1 MSSLPRRASA
11 PRNPAG
17 PSAGLFAHVLGSP
30 RLPHESDETSVRIN
44 PSLTLRCDKQ
54 PPMVI
59 HGTMVE
65 PPAGEG
71 QQRADRLRLNLAV
84 AGAVAPGQGT
94 EVIVHNLSVSGVLIE
109 TAADLTMGQD
119 IAIALPE
126 AGDVVASVVWQSERL
141 YGCRFRQPLPR
152 AALSAARLRNPLPS
166 DFDPADRADGD
177 TDADAEETLGARLRR
192 LRQARGLS
200 LAGLA
205 QAAGLSKPSIWA
217 WENGTTA
224 PRRTSP
230 SAGEQ
235 LQGLQAAGCGIHR
248 LGVVGAGDGRD
259 HHLVDTVHTG
269 LALLE
274 GISLADCEE
283 QHEWHEPGRQA
294 AKTAWAVHRRS
305 CGHG

>member
-30 RLPHESDETSVRIN
+30 RLPHESDETSVGIN

-109 TAADLTMGQD
+109 TAADLMMGQD

-166 DFDPADRADGD
+166 DFDPADRAAAD

-224 PRRTSP
+224 PRRTSLLALARALDVP
-230 SAGEQ
+230 EQQLTGVAAMVGLRASARAEADAESDM
-235 LQGLQAAGCGIHR
+235 LRVEIAAARRRIALAAG
-248 LGVVGAGDGRD
+248 
-259 HHLVDTVHTG
+259 VD
-269 LALLE
+269 
-274 GISLADCEE
+274 
-283 QHEWHEPGRQA
+283 A
-294 AKTAWAVHRRS
+294 ASVRIMIEL
-305 CGHG
+305 

>member
-1 MSSLPRRASA
+1 
-11 PRNPAG
+11 
-17 PSAGLFAHVLGSP
+17 
-30 RLPHESDETSVRIN
+30 
-44 PSLTLRCDKQ
+44 
-54 PPMVI
+54 
-59 HGTMVE
+59 MVE

-84 AGAVAPGQGT
+84 EGAVAPGQGT

-109 TAADLTMGQD
+109 TAADLMMGQD

-224 PRRTSP
+224 PRRTSLLALARALDVP
-230 SAGEQ
+230 EQQLTGVAAMVGLRASARAEADAESDM
-235 LQGLQAAGCGIHR
+235 LKVEIAAARRRIALAAG
-248 LGVVGAGDGRD
+248 
-259 HHLVDTVHTG
+259 VD
-269 LALLE
+269 
-274 GISLADCEE
+274 
-283 QHEWHEPGRQA
+283 A
-294 AKTAWAVHRRS
+294 ASVRIMIEL
-305 CGHG
+305 

>member
-17 PSAGLFAHVLGSP
+17 PSAGLFARVLGSP
-30 RLPHESDETSVRIN
+30 LLAHVPDEARVRIN

-109 TAADLTMGQD
+109 TAADLMMGQD

-166 DFDPADRADGD
+166 DFDPADRAEAD

-224 PRRTSP
+224 PRRTSLLALARALDVP
-230 SAGEQ
+230 EQQLSGVAAMVGLRASARAEADAESDM
-235 LQGLQAAGCGIHR
+235 LKVEIAAARRRIALAAG
-248 LGVVGAGDGRD
+248 
-259 HHLVDTVHTG
+259 VD
-269 LALLE
+269 
-274 GISLADCEE
+274 
-283 QHEWHEPGRQA
+283 A
-294 AKTAWAVHRRS
+294 ASVRIMIEL
-305 CGHG
+305 

>member
-30 RLPHESDETSVRIN
+30 RLPHESDETSVGIN

-84 AGAVAPGQGT
+84 EGAVAPGQGT

-109 TAADLTMGQD
+109 TAADLMMGQD

-224 PRRTSP
+224 PRRTSLLALARALDVP
-230 SAGEQ
+230 EQQLTGVAAMVGLRASARAEADAESDM
-235 LQGLQAAGCGIHR
+235 LKVEIAAARRRIALAAG
-248 LGVVGAGDGRD
+248 
-259 HHLVDTVHTG
+259 VD
-269 LALLE
+269 
-274 GISLADCEE
+274 
-283 QHEWHEPGRQA
+283 A
-294 AKTAWAVHRRS
+294 ASVRIMIEL
-305 CGHG
+305 

>member
-17 PSAGLFAHVLGSP
+17 PSAGLFARVLGSP
-30 RLPHESDETSVRIN
+30 LLAHEPDEARVRIN

-109 TAADLTMGQD
+109 TAADLMMGQD

-152 AALSAARLRNPLPS
+152 ATLSAARLRNPLPS

-224 PRRTSP
+224 PRRTSLLALARALDVP
-230 SAGEQ
+230 EQQLTGVAAMVGLRASARAEADAESDM
-235 LQGLQAAGCGIHR
+235 LKVEIAAARRRIALAAG
-248 LGVVGAGDGRD
+248 
-259 HHLVDTVHTG
+259 VD
-269 LALLE
+269 
-274 GISLADCEE
+274 
-283 QHEWHEPGRQA
+283 A
-294 AKTAWAVHRRS
+294 ASVRIMIEL
-305 CGHG
+305 

>member
-109 TAADLTMGQD
+109 TAADLMMGQD

-166 DFDPADRADGD
+166 DFDPADRAEAD

-224 PRRTSP
+224 PRRTSLLALARALDVP
-230 SAGEQ
+230 EQQLTGVAAMVGLRSSARAGADAESDM
-235 LQGLQAAGCGIHR
+235 LKVEIAAARRRIALAAG
-248 LGVVGAGDGRD
+248 
-259 HHLVDTVHTG
+259 VD
-269 LALLE
+269 
-274 GISLADCEE
+274 
-283 QHEWHEPGRQA
+283 A
-294 AKTAWAVHRRS
+294 ASVRIMIEL
-305 CGHG
+305 

>member
-30 RLPHESDETSVRIN
+30 RLPHESDETSVGIN

-109 TAADLTMGQD
+109 TAADLMMGQD

-224 PRRTSP
+224 PRRTSLLALARALDVP
-230 SAGEQ
+230 EQQLTGVAAMVGLRASARAEADAESDM
-235 LQGLQAAGCGIHR
+235 LKVEIAAARRRIALAAG
-248 LGVVGAGDGRD
+248 
-259 HHLVDTVHTG
+259 VD
-269 LALLE
+269 
-274 GISLADCEE
+274 
-283 QHEWHEPGRQA
+283 A
-294 AKTAWAVHRRS
+294 ASVRIMIEL
-305 CGHG
+305 

>member
-30 RLPHESDETSVRIN
+30 RLPHESDETSVGIN

-109 TAADLTMGQD
+109 TAADLMMGQD
-119 IAIALPE
+119 ITIALPE

-166 DFDPADRADGD
+166 DFDPADRAEADAA
-177 TDADAEETLGARLRR
+177 ADAEETLGARLRR

-224 PRRTSP
+224 PRRTSLLALARALDVP
-230 SAGEQ
+230 EQQLSGVAAMVGLRASARAEADAESDM
-235 LQGLQAAGCGIHR
+235 LKVEIAAARRRIALAAG
-248 LGVVGAGDGRD
+248 
-259 HHLVDTVHTG
+259 VD
-269 LALLE
+269 
-274 GISLADCEE
+274 
-283 QHEWHEPGRQA
+283 A
-294 AKTAWAVHRRS
+294 ASVRIMIEL
-305 CGHG
+305 

>member
-30 RLPHESDETSVRIN
+30 RLPHESDETSVGIN

-109 TAADLTMGQD
+109 TAADLMMGQD

-166 DFDPADRADGD
+166 DFDPADRAEAD
-177 TDADAEETLGARLRR
+177 TEADAEETLGARLRR

-224 PRRTSP
+224 PRRTSLLALARALDVP
-230 SAGEQ
+230 EQQLTGVAAMVGLRASARAEADAESDM
-235 LQGLQAAGCGIHR
+235 LRVEIAAARRRIALAAG
-248 LGVVGAGDGRD
+248 
-259 HHLVDTVHTG
+259 VD
-269 LALLE
+269 
-274 GISLADCEE
+274 
-283 QHEWHEPGRQA
+283 A
-294 AKTAWAVHRRS
+294 ASVRIMIEL
-305 CGHG
+305 

>member
-109 TAADLTMGQD
+109 TAADLMMGQD

-224 PRRTSP
+224 PRRTSLLALARALDVP
-230 SAGEQ
+230 EQQLTGVAAMVGLRASARAEADAESDM
-235 LQGLQAAGCGIHR
+235 LRVEIAAARRRIALAAG
-248 LGVVGAGDGRD
+248 
-259 HHLVDTVHTG
+259 VD
-269 LALLE
+269 
-274 GISLADCEE
+274 
-283 QHEWHEPGRQA
+283 A
-294 AKTAWAVHRRS
+294 ASVRIMIEL
-305 CGHG
+305 

>member
-30 RLPHESDETSVRIN
+30 RLPHESDETSVGIN

-84 AGAVAPGQGT
+84 EGAVAPGQGT

-224 PRRTSP
+224 PRRTSLLALARALDVP
-230 SAGEQ
+230 EQQLTGVAAMVGLRASARAEADAESDM
-235 LQGLQAAGCGIHR
+235 LKVEIAAARRRIALAAG
-248 LGVVGAGDGRD
+248 
-259 HHLVDTVHTG
+259 VD
-269 LALLE
+269 
-274 GISLADCEE
+274 
-283 QHEWHEPGRQA
+283 A
-294 AKTAWAVHRRS
+294 ASVRIMIEL
-305 CGHG
+305 

>member
-30 RLPHESDETSVRIN
+30 RLPHESDETSVGIN

-65 PPAGEG
+65 PPAREG

-109 TAADLTMGQD
+109 TAADLMMGQD

-224 PRRTSP
+224 PRRTSLLALARALDVP
-230 SAGEQ
+230 EQQLTGVAAMVGLRASARAEADAESDM
-235 LQGLQAAGCGIHR
+235 LKVEIAAARRRIALAAG
-248 LGVVGAGDGRD
+248 
-259 HHLVDTVHTG
+259 VD
-269 LALLE
+269 
-274 GISLADCEE
+274 
-283 QHEWHEPGRQA
+283 A
-294 AKTAWAVHRRS
+294 ASVRIMIEL
-305 CGHG
+305 

>member
-84 AGAVAPGQGT
+84 EGAVAPGQGT

-109 TAADLTMGQD
+109 TAADLMMGQD

-224 PRRTSP
+224 PRHTSLLALARALDVP
-230 SAGEQ
+230 EQQLTGVAAMVGLRASARAEADAESDM
-235 LQGLQAAGCGIHR
+235 LKVEIAAARRRIALAAG
-248 LGVVGAGDGRD
+248 
-259 HHLVDTVHTG
+259 VD
-269 LALLE
+269 
-274 GISLADCEE
+274 
-283 QHEWHEPGRQA
+283 A
-294 AKTAWAVHRRS
+294 ASVRIMIEL
-305 CGHG
+305 

>member
-30 RLPHESDETSVRIN
+30 RLPYESDETSVRIN

-109 TAADLTMGQD
+109 TAADLMMGQD

-166 DFDPADRADGD
+166 DFDPADRAEAD

-224 PRRTSP
+224 PRRTSLLALARALDVP
-230 SAGEQ
+230 EQQLTGVAAMVGLRASARAEADAESDM
-235 LQGLQAAGCGIHR
+235 LKVEIAAARRRIALAAG
-248 LGVVGAGDGRD
+248 
-259 HHLVDTVHTG
+259 VD
-269 LALLE
+269 
-274 GISLADCEE
+274 
-283 QHEWHEPGRQA
+283 A
-294 AKTAWAVHRRS
+294 ASVRIMIEL
-305 CGHG
+305 

>member
-84 AGAVAPGQGT
+84 EGAVAPGQGT

-109 TAADLTMGQD
+109 TAADLMMGQD

-224 PRRTSP
+224 PRRTSLLALARALDVP
-230 SAGEQ
+230 EQQLTGVAAMVGLRASARAEADAESDM
-235 LQGLQAAGCGIHR
+235 LKVEIAAARRRIALAAG
-248 LGVVGAGDGRD
+248 
-259 HHLVDTVHTG
+259 VD
-269 LALLE
+269 
-274 GISLADCEE
+274 
-283 QHEWHEPGRQA
+283 A
-294 AKTAWAVHRRS
+294 ASVRIMIEL
-305 CGHG
+305 

>member
-1 MSSLPRRASA
+1 MPSLPRRASA

-30 RLPHESDETSVRIN
+30 RLPHESDETSVGIN

-109 TAADLTMGQD
+109 TAADLMMGQD

-224 PRRTSP
+224 PRRTSLLALARALDVP
-230 SAGEQ
+230 EQQLTGVAAMVGLRASARAEADAESDM
-235 LQGLQAAGCGIHR
+235 LKVEIAAARRRIALAAG
-248 LGVVGAGDGRD
+248 
-259 HHLVDTVHTG
+259 VD
-269 LALLE
+269 
-274 GISLADCEE
+274 
-283 QHEWHEPGRQA
+283 A
-294 AKTAWAVHRRS
+294 ASVRIMIEL
-305 CGHG
+305 

>member
-17 PSAGLFAHVLGSP
+17 PSAGLFARVLGSP
-30 RLPHESDETSVRIN
+30 LLAHVPDEARVRIN

-109 TAADLTMGQD
+109 TAADLMMGQD

-166 DFDPADRADGD
+166 DFDPADRAEAD

-224 PRRTSP
+224 PRRTSLLALARALDVP
-230 SAGEQ
+230 EQQLTGVAAMVGLRASARAEADAESDM
-235 LQGLQAAGCGIHR
+235 LKVEIAAARRRIALAAG
-248 LGVVGAGDGRD
+248 
-259 HHLVDTVHTG
+259 VD
-269 LALLE
+269 
-274 GISLADCEE
+274 
-283 QHEWHEPGRQA
+283 A
-294 AKTAWAVHRRS
+294 ASVRIMIEL
-305 CGHG
+305 

>member
-30 RLPHESDETSVRIN
+30 RLPHESDETSVGIN

-84 AGAVAPGQGT
+84 EGAVAPGQGT

-109 TAADLTMGQD
+109 TAADLMMGQD

-224 PRRTSP
+224 PRRTSLLALARALDVP
-230 SAGEQ
+230 EQQLSGVSAMV
-235 LQGLQAAGCGIHR
+235 GLRASARAEADAESDMLKVEIAAARRRIALAAG
-248 LGVVGAGDGRD
+248 
-259 HHLVDTVHTG
+259 VD
-269 LALLE
+269 
-274 GISLADCEE
+274 
-283 QHEWHEPGRQA
+283 A
-294 AKTAWAVHRRS
+294 ASVRIMIEL
-305 CGHG
+305 

>member
-1 MSSLPRRASA
+1 L
-11 PRNPAG
+11 
-17 PSAGLFAHVLGSP
+17 AHVLGSP
-30 RLPHESDETSVRIN
+30 LLAHEPDEARVRIN

-84 AGAVAPGQGT
+84 EGAVAPGQGT

-109 TAADLTMGQD
+109 TAADLMMGQD
-119 IAIALPE
+119 ITIALPE

-166 DFDPADRADGD
+166 DFDPADRAEAD

-224 PRRTSP
+224 PRRTSLLALARALDVP
-230 SAGEQ
+230 EQQLSGVAAMVGLRASARAEADAESDM
-235 LQGLQAAGCGIHR
+235 LKVEIAAARRRIALAAG
-248 LGVVGAGDGRD
+248 
-259 HHLVDTVHTG
+259 VD
-269 LALLE
+269 
-274 GISLADCEE
+274 
-283 QHEWHEPGRQA
+283 A
-294 AKTAWAVHRRS
+294 ASVRIMIEL
-305 CGHG
+305 